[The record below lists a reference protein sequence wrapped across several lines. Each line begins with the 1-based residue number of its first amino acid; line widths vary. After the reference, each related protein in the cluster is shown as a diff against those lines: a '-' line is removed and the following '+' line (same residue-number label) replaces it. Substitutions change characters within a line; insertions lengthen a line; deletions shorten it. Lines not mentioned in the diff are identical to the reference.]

1 MPGSFAINSPGGVPN
16 TVGLPTV
23 QGFASGETT
32 PFEYPSAIAGVTRD
46 GNGNALAHCAL
57 ILFRTIDNSIA
68 ALGQSDGS
76 GQYRLGASMALSH
89 YLVAYL
95 AGSPDVCGTSVN
107 TLVGA

>member
-1 MPGSFAINSPGGVPN
+1 MPGSFQVNSPGGVPN
-16 TVGLPTV
+16 TSGLPTV
-23 QGFASGETT
+23 QGLTGSETT
-32 PFEYPSAIAGVTRD
+32 PFEYPSAIAGVTQD
-46 GNGNALAHCAL
+46 GNGNALANCAL

-68 ALGQSDGS
+68 AVGVSDGS
-76 GQYRLGASMALSH
+76 GKYRLGASMALSH